1 MDPELEVCVGEVG
14 GEGEGGGV
22 GVCFLPKM
30 KYLGSSAPANMGD
43 DDH

>member
-1 MDPELEVCVGEVG
+1 MDPELEVWVSGLM
-14 GEGEGGGV
+14 GV
-22 GVCFLPKM
+22 GVGGGCFLPKM

>member
-14 GEGEGGGV
+14 GGGG
-22 GVCFLPKM
+22 GGCFLPKK
-30 KYLGSSAPANMGD
+30 KYLGSTAPANMGD

>member
-1 MDPELEVCVGEVG
+1 MDPELEVCVGEVV
-14 GEGEGGGV
+14 GGG
-22 GVCFLPKM
+22 GGGCFLPKM